1 MKRSYSTPEMEVDK
15 FDRFFI
21 LTMSSTGT
29 GGSGIDHGGEEVG
42 DDDLASGA
50 KGNNGFYANDVNG
63 TW

>member
-1 MKRSYSTPEMEVDK
+1 MKRSYSTPEMEVET

-21 LTMSSTGT
+21 LTVSSTG
-29 GGSGIDHGGEEVG
+29 GGIDHGGEEVG
-42 DDDLASGA
+42 DEDLASGA